1 MITIED
7 VQAALPANLK
17 KSATTELVDMINN
30 IATDPLLAEQVRENF
45 ISYTGVLKDGRFK
58 TEDYIHAVAF
68 VTYKLLG
75 DSNKD
80 AWAKV
85 FPHRYA
91 TLVQK
96 GASQK
101 DIAAHVSAYNKGRLV
116 NLILEQTL
124 VPTWVLNAHIYQKA
138 INTQAQLM
146 MTASS
151 EKVRSDAANSL
162 LTHLKKPEAIK
173 ADLNIN
179 MNDASGLNEMKEA
192 LAQMAATQQQ
202 MIANGVGIKVITDS
216 KIIENED
223 VNNGAAQA

>member
-162 LTHLKKPEAIK
+162 LTHLKKPETIK

>member
-223 VNNGAAQA
+223 VNNGPAQA